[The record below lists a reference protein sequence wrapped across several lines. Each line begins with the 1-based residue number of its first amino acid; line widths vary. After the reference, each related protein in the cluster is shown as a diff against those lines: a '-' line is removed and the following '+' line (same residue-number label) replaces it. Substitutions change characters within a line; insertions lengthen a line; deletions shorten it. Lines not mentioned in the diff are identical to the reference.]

1 VNAKEF
7 AKLVAR
13 DTYCLHCGEQE
24 AISPNHRANR
34 GMGGSKL
41 RDKPSNLVVLCSELN
56 NLIESDSWHRGQA
69 LKYGW
74 KLASWDSPE
83 VMPVF
88 DGVAGV
94 WYLLDNN
101 YGRIVAER

>member
-24 AISPNHRANR
+24 AISPNHR
-34 GMGGSKL
+34 
-41 RDKPSNLVVLCSELN
+41 SNLVVLCSELN